1 MRKMRI
7 TKANNERDFEEAIL
21 VSDRGN
27 CVRIWLMK
35 EQGKSRR
42 AKTEVS
48 SSVDGRGVVCYVNHL
63 TTRYEMMSC

>member
-1 MRKMRI
+1 MRI

-42 AKTEVS
+42 AKKERFPQVLMGAVLFAMS
-48 SSVDGRGVVCYVNHL
+48 
-63 TTRYEMMSC
+63 TTSRLGMK